1 MEEPTSHSHHPAV
14 MSAGC
19 VWGYY
24 RLKAVSG
31 ITSYSPVHPAIR
43 EAITSGCQ
51 VTPERSPDVAVTG
64 FMCLPASR

>member
-14 MSAGC
+14 MSAGR

-51 VTPERSPDVAVTG
+51 ATPERSPEVAVTG